1 MTQHRSGG
9 DRSTR
14 TRRNQAPLP
23 KNPRR
28 GPAAGAQR
36 EGACRAPCDC
46 VYAARESE
54 RASETACARASTD
67 RQATAA
73 THQSTLQPLTLPLID
88 SAHEPRISRCLPAKA
103 CQEKKKCR
111 GTGRVSG
118 PRRAARA
125 AGRARGTLRG
135 GCSPAGGECCWRG
148 GCARA
153 LTRPRRLPPPLEPNI
168 VRSGA
173 PVPARGRAPCVF
185 AACACAGVR
194 PCPVC
199 DQLLPCAS
207 CARARMSR
215 ARAERPCAQEYVTC
229 NSCERT
235 SDAVARCKAKMQQEL
250 KPWLS

>member
-73 THQSTLQPLTLPLID
+73 THQSTLQPLTLQPLTD
-88 SAHEPRISRCLPAKA
+88 SAHEPMSRK
-103 CQEKKKCR
+103 EKNAVAR
-111 GTGRVSG
+111 GAAGGGSLRGRVRARAHP
-118 PRRAARA
+118 PRQQHSPPAGEQPPRSVPHARPAARA
-125 AGRARGTLRG
+125 ARRG
-135 GCSPAGGECCWRG
+135 PD
-148 GCARA
+148 
-153 LTRPRRLPPPLEPNI
+153 TRP
-168 VRSGA
+168 
-173 PVPARGRAPCVF
+173 VPRHF
-185 AACACAGVR
+185 FF
-194 PCPVC
+194 
-199 DQLLPCAS
+199 S
-207 CARARMSR
+207 
-215 ARAERPCAQEYVTC
+215 
-229 NSCERT
+229 
-235 SDAVARCKAKMQQEL
+235 
-250 KPWLS
+250 

>member
-1 MTQHRSGG
+1 MTC
-9 DRSTR
+9 DRR
-14 TRRNQAPLP
+14 
-23 KNPRR
+23 
-28 GPAAGAQR
+28 
-36 EGACRAPCDC
+36 
-46 VYAARESE
+46 
-54 RASETACARASTD
+54 D
-67 RQATAA
+67 RQR
-73 THQSTLQPLTLPLID
+73 
-88 SAHEPRISRCLPAKA
+88 PRTQRDAKPVIG
-103 CQEKKKCR
+103 QKKKKCR

-125 AGRARGTLRG
+125 AGRACGTLRG

>member
-28 GPAAGAQR
+28 GPQCTAGRGLPRALR
-36 EGACRAPCDC
+36 LRIRSEGK
-46 VYAARESE
+46 
-54 RASETACARASTD
+54 RASERDGLRARKH
-67 RQATAA
+67 RQASDGR
-73 THQSTLQPLTLPLID
+73 HQSTLQPLTLQPLID
-88 SAHEPRISRCLPAKA
+88 SAHEPRISRCLPV
-103 CQEKKKCR
+103 KKRKNAVAR
-111 GTGRVSG
+111 GPTGRVSG